1 MLHTD
6 PFTFFTLLPFYLS
19 YIAAF
24 TPNTPRIAVATAA
37 MIFKI
42 IDTVFFPFSLIVFSR
57 LFLSFLGRAG
67 SFGSSVNSGRAGLL
81 RSSRFSQSSLLSQL
95 SQFTLPL
102 PSLREPCPRRSW
114 AAPAPCS
121 RSRGRAR
128 GCCPSRFWSRAGR
141 AHVPT

>member
-42 IDTVFFPFSLIVFSR
+42 IDTVFFPLLLIV
-57 LFLSFLGRAG
+57 LS
-67 SFGSSVNSGRAGLL
+67 
-81 RSSRFSQSSLLSQL
+81 
-95 SQFTLPL
+95 
-102 PSLREPCPRRSW
+102 
-114 AAPAPCS
+114 
-121 RSRGRAR
+121 
-128 GCCPSRFWSRAGR
+128 
-141 AHVPT
+141 